1 MSAVRFISL
10 FGENET
16 NSHNFRLDSNLLGI
30 IHTGWIFCNHY
41 AVGFVFL
48 LVRQKQKE
56 NSDSFIL

>member
-10 FGENET
+10 VRENET
-16 NSHNFRLDSNLLGI
+16 NSHNFRLASNLSGFIHISWILG
-30 IHTGWIFCNHY
+30 NHY

-48 LVRQKQKE
+48 IVRKKQKE